1 MVDEQARHDRD
12 EGGGGWDED
21 RDPTVRRA
29 IARLMHPIPLTVLII
44 LVSVVMLLAANVLGW
59 DDGLVLM
66 RMADHEFARGLI
78 TYLFAVTTIGTSVV
92 LVLAAL
98 MGSLGDSA
106 YQRGKEILAL
116 LLGVFGTMVGFYFGT
131 EAHSNE
137 AAGLAVSQPLLSS
150 TIVAPGGVVHLT
162 AYVSGGRPPYTFTVT
177 LGRDADAPLVQG
189 SPDQIGWIS
198 TDVTLPADATTG
210 DVPLVLA
217 VKDNTALTAAQEAL
231 LTVRPAQGP

>member
-1 MVDEQARHDRD
+1 MFDEQARHDRD

-59 DDGLVLM
+59 DDGLVLL

-116 LLGVFGTMVGFYFGT
+116 LLG
-131 EAHSNE
+131 
-137 AAGLAVSQPLLSS
+137 GLADTIEDGITGFLFDGFS
-150 TIVAPGGVVHLT
+150 TNEFFT
-162 AYVSGGRPPYTFTVT
+162 ACVRAIDHYKHPDAWQEMQREAMS
-177 LGRDADAPLVQG
+177 RDF
-189 SPDQIGWIS
+189 GWERS
-198 TDVTLPADATTG
+198 EQKYRDVYRR
-210 DVPLVLA
+210 VLA
-217 VKDNTALTAAQEAL
+217 SP
-231 LTVRPAQGP
+231 RFRR